1 VQGEHCRRKITDW
14 CSTVGNPHNGAL
26 RDVVVPYTKV
36 IVFFGG
42 FGWGEEAQGKGAII
56 GHKSV
61 TWGERLSGDK
71 AVAGCT

>member
-1 VQGEHCRRKITDW
+1 V
-14 CSTVGNPHNGAL
+14 L

-61 TWGERLSGDK
+61 TWGERLAGDK

>member
-1 VQGEHCRRKITDW
+1 
-14 CSTVGNPHNGAL
+14 
-26 RDVVVPYTKV
+26 
-36 IVFFGG
+36 VFFGG

-61 TWGERLSGDK
+61 TWGAGDK